1 MTVQEEVR
9 QRIER
14 DVLLAKL
21 RKKIDSGK
29 ADFNDTFLYSDR
41 AGKLLGDIFAQRLPD
56 IPIAEREVLCVEL
69 LRDRY
74 TDINALCDAVQRALD
89 KANGLH
95 LKPQR
100 APFEEARAHLI
111 GHSTADQTVS
121 VETQQRRGRSA
132 TATMTRSMHDDRMKA
147 EAKFRSGAG
156 LQCYITRKTDG
167 KCCEWCSAIA
177 GRYEYYSEPKD
188 VYRRHDNCGC
198 SVTYENGRKRQDVWS
213 KRIWEAPEPG
223 AGAGDPVVFTKEQA
237 VAAGAGAVHRMSSR
251 SSNNPIDAQPIQNS
265 KKELLALAKYARDR
279 GIEYHNPMDF
289 DGDIKLM
296 MRQIDAIASIRAE
309 YKITHKLTICT
320 STILEGDLGK
330 TAEDGRTIT
339 LNISALRD
347 LKKTNDYLNS
357 DNWFSSTTDIGISI
371 HEMGHVIHKQYGGI
385 GLDIARKTC
394 YNLTGKQMEYQE
406 VIEYLFSSMSEYSIF
421 LYPNQRD
428 KPFSPKLYRE
438 IIPEVLA
445 KHATNPDDFT
455 AEFVRIMKEGCG
467 L

>member
-41 AGKLLGDIFAQRLPD
+41 AGKMLGEIFAQRLPD
-56 IPIAEREVLCVEL
+56 IPIAEREALCVEL

-89 KANGLH
+89 EANGLH

-177 GRYEYYSEPKD
+177 GRYEYHSEPKD

-198 SVTYENGRKRQDVWS
+198 SVTFENGRKRQDVWS
-213 KRIWEAPEPG
+213 KREWETPEPG
-223 AGAGDPVVFTKEQA
+223 AGAGDPVVLTKEQVTELQGRHRLEVLSQKNLTIDDKSAILTIKADEFTPCLRDMKTGQLVQTEVARIPRRSLRKYKEADGWGVDWDKRPSDEYVLGVFVEGETEPQGLIA
-237 VAAGAGAVHRMSSR
+237 VKPGKGGLYMSFASTAPHNNPELTGGQKQYSGVGGHLFAAAVIESVHTGGYGCVYGFAANEELLHYYIKEFGAVHFPKQHPLQIIIEDEAAQRL
-251 SSNNPIDAQPIQNS
+251 IDI
-265 KKELLALAKYARDR
+265 Y
-279 GIEYHNPMDF
+279 DF
-289 DGDIKLM
+289 K
-296 MRQIDAIASIRAE
+296 RR
-309 YKITHKLTICT
+309 
-320 STILEGDLGK
+320 
-330 TAEDGRTIT
+330 
-339 LNISALRD
+339 
-347 LKKTNDYLNS
+347 
-357 DNWFSSTTDIGISI
+357 
-371 HEMGHVIHKQYGGI
+371 
-385 GLDIARKTC
+385 
-394 YNLTGKQMEYQE
+394 
-406 VIEYLFSSMSEYSIF
+406 
-421 LYPNQRD
+421 
-428 KPFSPKLYRE
+428 
-438 IIPEVLA
+438 
-445 KHATNPDDFT
+445 
-455 AEFVRIMKEGCG
+455 
-467 L
+467 